1 MSQSVGPLFDK
12 QLTMSFPA
20 DIPVDLEGMFRR
32 GPQWETGVEHIF
44 VVETSSGSDEEAAL
58 EYVGQLSEVA
68 TTPLAGALQSSV
80 GLVQQMWRHCQFLD
94 MLTCSLVPKLQPNA
108 QSQIR

>member
-44 VVETSSGSDEEAAL
+44 VVEVGLLTSPCLSSTVRCILIYKESQVLSTSSKQSKHFLLAA
-58 EYVGQLSEVA
+58 
-68 TTPLAGALQSSV
+68 
-80 GLVQQMWRHCQFLD
+80 
-94 MLTCSLVPKLQPNA
+94 
-108 QSQIR
+108 

>member
-80 GLVQQMWRHCQFLD
+80 GLVQQEIANLAWRPSSSAETASDTLD
-94 MLTCSLVPKLQPNA
+94 A
-108 QSQIR
+108 RQSC